1 MKQDDLPALKAALQV
16 SATAVLQSALQI
28 SSDAKASL
36 SEVLVTRDGL
46 TEQAAQVLA
55 TLLPWRRGSIQTLG
69 MP

>member
-1 MKQDDLPALKAALQV
+1 V

-28 SSDAKASL
+28 SSDAKESL
-36 SEVLVTRDGL
+36 NEVLITQDGL
-46 TEQAAQVLA
+46 THQAAQVLA